1 LATATFGVLA
11 VLYFLF
17 TLKKWNVIEKNGWR

>member
-1 LATATFGVLA
+1 LA

-17 TLKKWNVIEKNGWR
+17 TLKKWKRTKKNGLRYCAIF